1 MLISTLTP
9 PSPEGPGGPAGPGF
23 PGVPG
28 SPSLPLGPMF
38 PCREGVGDWGWY
50 TINEGFLINN
60 GSRNTHSAIC
70 EYKLDPS
77 SFELY

>member
-28 SPSLPLGPMF
+28 SPSLPLGPML
-38 PCREGVGDWGWY
+38 PCREEVGGGGY
-50 TINEGFLINN
+50 FTVNEGFLINN
-60 GSRNTHSAIC
+60 GGALQQKYTEALS
-70 EYKLDPS
+70 DM
-77 SFELY
+77 